1 MAEKEAGECGAGLR
15 KEAVILKTA
24 EKEKKQ
30 TDTPPAS
37 PENSANPLFQ
47 YGASVLTEFN
57 EKHSKIKDL
66 RLSIISNNL
75 TRESNFEILS

>member
-1 MAEKEAGECGAGLR
+1 MAEKEAGECGAGIR

-37 PENSANPLFQ
+37 PENSANPLISRGLRCIKIDVSICVVTPILIQFRSLDEL
-47 YGASVLTEFN
+47 YGV
-57 EKHSKIKDL
+57 
-66 RLSIISNNL
+66 
-75 TRESNFEILS
+75 

>member
-1 MAEKEAGECGAGLR
+1 MAEKEAGECGAGIR

-37 PENSANPLFQ
+37 PENNTNPLISR
-47 YGASVLTEFN
+47 GLCCIKIDASICVVTP
-57 EKHSKIKDL
+57 
-66 RLSIISNNL
+66 
-75 TRESNFEILS
+75 ILIQFGSLNKPFGI

>member
-1 MAEKEAGECGAGLR
+1 MAEKEAGECGAGIR

-37 PENSANPLFQ
+37 PENSANPLISRGLHCIKIDVSICVVTPILIQFRSLDEL
-47 YGASVLTEFN
+47 YGV
-57 EKHSKIKDL
+57 
-66 RLSIISNNL
+66 
-75 TRESNFEILS
+75 